1 MSSSSSTESGCDGPC
16 EVPIEDA
23 KYNNPSTDKIFEDDH
38 SDSAYIPVEL
48 YTNVSNGDS
57 PNPGTDNQNT
67 KNMSSNGLG
76 IAPEK
81 EKYDTNNV
89 STDDKCKNVMP
100 DLIHG
105 MIATQDKS
113 MKEGPENDSNLSVE
127 RNKRNDV
134 SSDVDSDELIQDI
147 VKELD
152 SPVSIYISNEEQS
165 SIKGHKE
172 TKKENTSNSDMP
184 TRKISGAK
192 VDQIIKENSEM
203 LEKMMKKRSSKI
215 TTSENHITLEKEELE
230 AHNDIKEKSKNGEGK
245 ILDQK
250 EHSDE
255 SSSEQTK
262 PKTVNL
268 RTKKTPVSSKTPAK
282 HFPTVSTMSPVQPQ
296 FSKPQLSPVGG
307 MVVQQRSDA
316 GRTGQSST
324 KPITFNPF
332 PNSSR
337 IGHRKSNEVGRKLG
351 LYPAPK

>member
-1 MSSSSSTESGCDGPC
+1 MSLSSSTESGCDGPC
-16 EVPIEDA
+16 EVPIEDT
-23 KYNNPSTDKIFEDDH
+23 KDNNSSTDKNFVYDH
-38 SDSAYIPVEL
+38 SDSAYIPLEL
-48 YTNVSNGDS
+48 HMNVSNGDL
-57 PNPGTDNQNT
+57 PKTGTENQNT
-67 KNMSSNGLG
+67 KSMSSNGLG
-76 IAPEK
+76 ITPEK
-81 EKYDTNNV
+81 EENDTNDV
-89 STDDKCKNVMP
+89 STDDKCKKVMP

-105 MIATQDKS
+105 MVTTLDKS
-113 MKEGPENDSNLSVE
+113 LTEGPENDSNLSVE
-127 RNKRNDV
+127 RNKRNNV
-134 SSDVDSDELIQDI
+134 SSDVDSDELIKDI

-152 SPVSIYISNEEQS
+152 NPVSIYISNEEQIP
-165 SIKGHKE
+165 IKGHKE
-172 TKKENTSNSDMP
+172 TKKENTSNSDIP

-192 VDQIIKENSEM
+192 VDQIIRENSEM

-215 TTSENHITLEKEELE
+215 TTSENDIALEKEELE
-230 AHNDIKEKSKNGEGK
+230 AHNDIKEISKNGEGK

-250 EHSDE
+250 EYSDE

-262 PKTVNL
+262 PKTANP
-268 RTKKTPVSSKTPAK
+268 RPKKTPVSSKAPAK

-307 MVVQQRSDA
+307 MVVQQRSDV

>member
-76 IAPEK
+76 IVPEK

-105 MIATQDKS
+105 MIATQDNS

-172 TKKENTSNSDMP
+172 TKKKNTSNSDMP

-203 LEKMMKKRSSKI
+203 LETMMKKRSSKI
-215 TTSENHITLEKEELE
+215 TTSENHITLEKEQLE
-230 AHNDIKEKSKNGEGK
+230 AHNDTKERSRNEKGK
-245 ILDQK
+245 VLE

-255 SSSEQTK
+255 GSSEDTK
-262 PKTVNL
+262 PMTVNL
-268 RTKKTPVSSKTPAK
+268 RPKKNPVRSKTPAK
-282 HFPTVSTMSPVQPQ
+282 HFSTVSLMSPVLAQ
-296 FSKPQLSPVGG
+296 FSKPQPSPVGG
-307 MVVQQRSDA
+307 MVVQQRSDV
-316 GRTGQSST
+316 GTTGQSST
-324 KPITFNPF
+324 KPITFNQF
-332 PNSSR
+332 PNSSG
-337 IGHRKSNEVGRKLG
+337 IGHRKSNEVGRKLDF
-351 LYPAPK
+351 YPALK

>member
-1 MSSSSSTESGCDGPC
+1 MSLSSSTESGCDGPC
-16 EVPIEDA
+16 EVPIEDT
-23 KYNNPSTDKIFEDDH
+23 KDNNSSTDKIFVDDH
-38 SDSAYIPVEL
+38 SDSAYIPLEL
-48 YTNVSNGDS
+48 HTNLSNGDL
-57 PNPGTDNQNT
+57 PNPGTENQNT
-67 KNMSSNGLG
+67 KSMSSNGLDTTL
-76 IAPEK
+76 EK
-81 EKYDTNNV
+81 EENDTNDV
-89 STDDKCKNVMP
+89 SIDDKCKKVIP

-105 MIATQDKS
+105 MVRTQDKS
-113 MKEGPENDSNLSVE
+113 MTDGPENESNLSVE
-127 RNKRNDV
+127 RNKRNNV

-147 VKELD
+147 AKELD

-165 SIKGHKE
+165 PIKGHNE
-172 TKKENTSNSDMP
+172 TKKENTFNSDMP

-192 VDQIIKENSEM
+192 VDQIIRENSEM
-203 LEKMMKKRSSKI
+203 LQKMMKKRSSKI
-215 TTSENHITLEKEELE
+215 TASENDITLEKEELE
-230 AHNDIKEKSKNGEGK
+230 AHNDIKEKSKNGDGK

-262 PKTVNL
+262 PKTPNL
-268 RTKKTPVSSKTPAK
+268 RPKKTPVSSKTPAK

-307 MVVQQRSDA
+307 MVVQQRSDV